1 MKSLFLD
8 TSANYINVYLIENN
22 EVVYSESL
30 TVLKDMSNKI
40 VPLIRKSFESVSFSI
55 NDLDKIFVTIGPGSF
70 TGVRIGLTFAKTVA
84 WGLNIPIYPIS
95 TLEFLAS
102 VHTNKKRV
110 ISIIDARRGNVFAG
124 YYDCNLNKLD
134 SEHLIPFSSIDIL
147 DDDLLVSYAGIYDS
161 YKFAIDI
168 IKLINKHKDDL
179 PVNPHDLVP
188 NYLKKT
194 EAEEKLHD

>member
-124 YYDCNLNKLD
+124 YFDNNLNKLA
-134 SEHLIPFSSIDIL
+134 SEHLISFSSIDIL
-147 DDDLLVSYAGIYDS
+147 DDDLLVSYDGIYDS
-161 YKFAIDI
+161 YKLDVDI